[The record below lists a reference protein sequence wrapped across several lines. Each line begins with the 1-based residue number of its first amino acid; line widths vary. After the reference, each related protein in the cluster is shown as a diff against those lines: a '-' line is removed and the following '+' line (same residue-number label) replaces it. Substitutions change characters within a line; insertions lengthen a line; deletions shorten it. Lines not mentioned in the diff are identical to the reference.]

1 VSILYIRSPSTAA
14 ASDVQAWLNLPWS
27 FAVTVVDEV
36 VAEGSVPL
44 GDLKEKL
51 LAARRTFILL
61 AASDVTLLRISVPP
75 LSAARLKQALPHL
88 VEDQL
93 MSDPAE
99 CVMVAGEAADGL
111 RMIAVMQRTWLEALA
126 ATLRDIGANN
136 VVALPAQLCLPADAD
151 AAQAAVTGD
160 TPADL
165 ALRLSEHAALG
176 FPLLSAQPETI
187 AADVMQTL
195 QALLP
200 DGDIALRIPPSTVAL
215 YHMALNDHPA
225 LHARTMLLEDR
236 WQEWVAGA
244 KTVTLDLFSGMQA
257 DMQRNI
263 DWRKW
268 RWPLTLA
275 ACLLIIN
282 VIGLNMQWWH
292 LKNEAQRLRIAMTDT
307 FRIAYPKE
315 KVIVDPLL
323 QMQQKV
329 AAEKRLSGRIAADD
343 FIALAAA
350 FGEAWNSV
358 APDKNSAASFAAI
371 DYRERSLFIK
381 PKADSGEYFSKLK
394 SALAMRNLSLSQADA
409 GAWQV
414 RMMK

>member
-1 VSILYIRSPSTAA
+1 MSILYIRSPSTAA
-14 ASDVQAWLNLPWS
+14 ASDVQAWLNMPWS

-36 VAEGSVPL
+36 VAEGGVPL
-44 GDLKEKL
+44 CEMKEKL
-51 LAARRTFILL
+51 LAARRTCILL

-111 RMIAVMQRTWLEALA
+111 RTIAVMQRTWLEALA
-126 ATLRDIGANN
+126 AALRDTGANN
-136 VVALPAQLCLPADAD
+136 IVALPAQLCLPAGAD
-151 AAQAAVTGD
+151 ATHAAVTGD
-160 TPADL
+160 VPSDL

-200 DGDIALRIPPSTVAL
+200 DDEIALRVPPATLEL
-215 YHMALNDHPA
+215 YRMALIEYPA

-236 WQEWVAGA
+236 WQDWVAGA
-244 KTVTLDLFSGMQA
+244 KTVTLDLFSGMQT
-257 DMQRNI
+257 DMQPNI
-263 DWRKW
+263 DWRW
-268 RWPLTLA
+268 SLTLA

-282 VIGLNMQWWH
+282 VVGLNMQWWH

-307 FRIAYPKE
+307 YRIAYPKE

-329 AAEKRLSGRIAADD
+329 AAAKRLSGRIAADD

-358 APDKNSAASFAAI
+358 APDKNSAFSFTAI

-381 PKADSGEYFSKLK
+381 PKVDSGEYFSKLK